1 MKLSEKI
8 VRLRKSRGMTQEEM
22 AERCAVTRQSI
33 SKWEADIALPET
45 EKLLMLSEIF
55 GVPLDTLLRDERT
68 LDAVRE
74 NPQCGP
80 NAIQMQKKAMYEGIL
95 IKESP
100 EDDAKDNWFADF
112 KARDRK
118 YIVFHG
124 KVLTYP
130 IGNEAEK
137 ARVCAACREMGV
149 PDEQMHWEE

>member
-8 VRLRKSRGMTQEEM
+8 VRLRKSRSMTQEEM
-22 AERCAVTRQSI
+22 AERCAVTRQFI

-74 NPQCGP
+74 NPLCGP
-80 NAIQMQKKAMYEGIL
+80 NAEKSDDEGIL

-112 KARDRK
+112 KAGDRK
-118 YIVFHG
+118 LSSFTERCSLIQSET
-124 KVLTYP
+124 KRRRR
-130 IGNEAEK
+130 AS
-137 ARVCAACREMGV
+137 ARLAGRWA
-149 PDEQMHWEE
+149 

>member
-8 VRLRKSRGMTQEEM
+8 VRLRKSHGMTQEEM

-33 SKWEADIALPET
+33 PKWEADIALPET

-55 GVPLDTLLRDERT
+55 GVPLDTLLRNERT
-68 LDAVRE
+68 LDAVWE

-80 NAIQMQKKAMYEGIL
+80 NAVQMQKKAMYEGIL

-112 KARDRK
+112 KAGDRK
-118 YIVFHG
+118 
-124 KVLTYP
+124 
-130 IGNEAEK
+130 
-137 ARVCAACREMGV
+137 
-149 PDEQMHWEE
+149 

>member
-8 VRLRKSRGMTQEEM
+8 VRVRKSRSMTQEEM

-80 NAIQMQKKAMYEGIL
+80 NAVQMQKKAMYEGIL

-112 KARDRK
+112 KAEDRK